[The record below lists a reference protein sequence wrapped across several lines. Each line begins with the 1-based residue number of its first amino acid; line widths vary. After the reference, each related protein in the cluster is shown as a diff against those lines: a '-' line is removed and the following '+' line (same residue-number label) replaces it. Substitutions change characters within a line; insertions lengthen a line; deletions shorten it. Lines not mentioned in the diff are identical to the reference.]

1 MGTAHRPADGHRA
14 ARGVSEA
21 SLGLRVCDPSDRDAV
36 AALWSACGLVVPW
49 NDPAADIALALSR
62 PNSTILLGLLDGM
75 IVSSVMVG
83 HDGHRGWIYYV
94 AVDPAHQGHGF
105 GRRMLDAAESWLT
118 EAGMPKAQL
127 LVRATNQRVVAFYE
141 TLGYVT
147 SPVTMMQKWLTKPS
161 P

>member
-1 MGTAHRPADGHRA
+1 MSD
-14 ARGVSEA
+14 E
-21 SLGLRVCDPSDRDAV
+21 SLILRVCDSADRDAV

-49 NDPAADIALALSR
+49 NDPVADIALALSR
-62 PNSTILLGLLDGM
+62 PNSTILLGTLDGV
-75 IVSSVMVG
+75 IVASVMVG

-94 AVDPAHQGHGF
+94 AVDPVRQGRGF
-105 GRRMLDAAESWLT
+105 GRRMLGAAESWLAD
-118 EAGMPKAQL
+118 AGMPKAQL

-141 TLGYVT
+141 TLGYAT